1 MRHNNSCWKSG
12 IPRSNQISDEDTKA
26 LIKLLMPTTPLRDL
40 PEGMPDYWDVDPPN
54 TESSKK
60 NTHAGG
66 EEDWPAG
73 EAKVEVFSKRSAWGT
88 APQ

>member
-1 MRHNNSCWKSG
+1 MRN
-12 IPRSNQISDEDTKA
+12 TKA
-26 LIKLLMPTTPLRDL
+26 LIKLLVQTTPLRDL
-40 PEGMPDYWDVDPPN
+40 SERMSDYWDVNPPN

-73 EAKVEVFSKRSAWGT
+73 EAKIEVFSKHFAWGA

>member
-1 MRHNNSCWKSG
+1 
-12 IPRSNQISDEDTKA
+12 
-26 LIKLLMPTTPLRDL
+26 
-40 PEGMPDYWDVDPPN
+40 MPDYGDVHPPN
-54 TESSKK
+54 TESLKK

-73 EAKVEVFSKRSAWGT
+73 EAKVEVFSEHSARGA